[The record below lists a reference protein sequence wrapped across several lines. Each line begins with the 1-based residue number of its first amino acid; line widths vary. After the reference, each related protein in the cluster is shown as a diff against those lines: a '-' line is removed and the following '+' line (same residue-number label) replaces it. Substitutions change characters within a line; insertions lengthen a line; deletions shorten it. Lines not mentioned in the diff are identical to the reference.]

1 MTRTEDFIATLH
13 VLAAG
18 DAPMEQLQ
26 RAARVV
32 FTRYVQEVEAPLGN
46 QKAAAAYVVA
56 LLDALTAVMLGAN
69 NPRFEALRG

>member
-1 MTRTEDFIATLH
+1 
-13 VLAAG
+13 
-18 DAPMEQLQ
+18 
-26 RAARVV
+26 VV

>member
-32 FTRYVQEVEAPLGN
+32 FTRYVQMVEAPLGN

-56 LLDALTAVMLGAN
+56 LQDALTAGHAGGEQ
-69 NPRFEALRG
+69 PAL